1 MGLYQEVFERRE
13 VKYLLNEKQFVG
25 LMNRLRGYAVVDEY
39 GDTDILNIYFDT
51 PDYLLIRTSLDKP
64 VYKEKLRLRTYGTP
78 VDDTNSFI
86 EIKKKFDGIVYKR
99 RISAP
104 YRKAL
109 NYLTNKSG
117 LEVAYNN
124 RQIAS
129 EIAAFRNDYTGLE
142 PKMMVSYKRIALVG
156 IEDPGLRITIDRNIC
171 WRTDRLDLAYG
182 GDGRDI
188 LEKGQYL
195 MEIKIADAM
204 PIELSAILSDLA
216 IFPVSLSKYGK
227 GYMDMMKLKAS
238 KSSKIILVA

>member
-64 VYKEKLRLRTYGTP
+64 
-78 VDDTNSFI
+78 
-86 EIKKKFDGIVYKR
+86 DGIVYKR

-195 MEIKIADAM
+195 VEIKIADAM